1 MSINFTIV
9 QAPDTEGNR
18 ELTAY
23 AVKKTDGSRVINPA
37 FLTLTNSSAGDQ
49 VILQVSSADNTV
61 SGLYTVGF
69 EAVFESG

>member
-1 MSINFTIV
+1 MKNEAIKIIFAIK
-9 QAPDTEGNR
+9 QAPDTEINR
-18 ELTAY
+18 EFTTY

-49 VILQVSSADNTV
+49 VILQVSSTDNTV

-69 EAVFESG
+69 